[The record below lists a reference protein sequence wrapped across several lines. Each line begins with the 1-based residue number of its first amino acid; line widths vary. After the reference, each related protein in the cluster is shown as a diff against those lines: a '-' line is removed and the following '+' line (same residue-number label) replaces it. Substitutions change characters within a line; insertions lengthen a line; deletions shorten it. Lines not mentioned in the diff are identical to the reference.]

1 MTLNVQQLRIE
12 YPEQLLFDDLS
23 FVIEPGTLLGIQ
35 TAVLDGATSL
45 LKGIAGM
52 LNNIDGQV
60 DLFNSNVLTMNDD
73 ARARQIGFV
82 YEEHGLISLY
92 NVYQN
97 IALPLEFH
105 TDLSPT
111 ETRALIEA
119 TFAEL
124 QLSVSLLEA
133 QPQELNDV
141 QTRLVN
147 LARALVIGPKLL
159 LIDELEGGMPDEQI
173 DETMALLTHKKN
185 QTDMIILM
193 TSSNEHIL
201 READRVL
208 KIENNQLI
216 EIAF

>member
-1 MTLNVQQLRIE
+1 
-12 YPEQLLFDDLS
+12 
-23 FVIEPGTLLGIQ
+23 
-35 TAVLDGATSL
+35 
-45 LKGIAGM
+45 
-52 LNNIDGQV
+52 
-60 DLFNSNVLTMNDD
+60 
-73 ARARQIGFV
+73 
-82 YEEHGLISLY
+82 
-92 NVYQN
+92 
-97 IALPLEFH
+97 
-105 TDLSPT
+105 
-111 ETRALIEA
+111 TRALIEA

-124 QLSVSLLEA
+124 QLSMSLLEA